1 MPTYEYKCDK
11 GHVFEVIQSM
21 SDDALTK
28 CEECGAPAQRVLFA
42 PAVHFKGKGFY
53 NTDYGT
59 KKRAREKAKSQSSD
73 TPSTSSSDTGT
84 KSSDSKSSAKD
95 SPKSSSSAKPKKD

>member
-21 SDDALTK
+21 SEDALTK

-59 KKRAREKAKSQSSD
+59 KKRAREKAKSPSSD
-73 TPSTSSSDTGT
+73 SSSTASESTT
-84 KSSDSKSSAKD
+84 KSSDSKSASKD
-95 SPKSSSSAKPKKD
+95 SSKSSSSTKSKKD